1 VRAVIQE
8 WLRKNNREK
17 SPRFL
22 LGQSYGT
29 TRAALILK
37 HQGDLTF
44 DGVLL
49 FSLVGEPGGLEMPFV
64 ATFPAF
70 ATTAWYHERVPRNGR
85 SVEQVYEE
93 AVEFARTEYVAAL
106 IKGSSLTPTDRRR
119 MAERMSGFIGLP
131 PAMIEA
137 NDLRVPVDSFIYNL
151 LRDKGLR
158 TGMLDGRATARL
170 DAPARQPPY
179 NDPGLNYRP
188 PPPGDSMPLQRGGE
202 ARGVFSSGG
211 PDAYFANSLG
221 FRSSIKYNPLNL
233 DVNRVWD
240 YEGMTDV
247 NGEIGEAMR
256 RNPRLR
262 VLWASGYYDISTPAY
277 GGRYAL
283 DHAGVPADR
292 LTSVFFPAG
301 HSAFTEDSNLAILA
315 NAVRKFVASR

>member
-1 VRAVIQE
+1 
-8 WLRKNNREK
+8 
-17 SPRFL
+17 
-22 LGQSYGT
+22 
-29 TRAALILK
+29 
-37 HQGDLTF
+37 
-44 DGVLL
+44 
-49 FSLVGEPGGLEMPFV
+49 MPFV